1 MATTM
6 QRPSLRTRSLF
17 SVVWHLS
24 VWLGLAIVVAAA
36 ATISLE
42 NIVQRDAL
50 VVLILLALI
59 TELRPVV
66 VPGKDSNGIVT
77 SYAFVFAI
85 MYVFGLSAAVLT
97 LAVATLLS
105 ELYERRAAW
114 KVFFNVGQHSLCLGV
129 TWIVMLISGHTPSLQ
144 NPTVTFN
151 ADDVLYMPTTWA
163 VFFLVNHL
171 LIVGVSAD
179 TSMTFKE
186 ALLDDLSY
194 YILTLFAVLS
204 LAPIVALVAVTVWP
218 MLFLFLAPLWAV
230 TKAASISQERDYASR
245 HDMLTELPNRS
256 MMRDEL
262 TEAIDVASRTGAR
275 VGVLLMDLNL
285 FKEVNDTYG
294 HAMGD
299 RLLAMVAGR
308 IKAQVRPGDL
318 AARLGGD
325 EFAVLLPGV
334 EDHVSAVRVAQRIRE
349 SISRP
354 FTMDEVTV
362 NIDVSVGIAL
372 YPDDGTHIDPLI
384 QAADSAMYVAKR
396 TGTRIEVVGVDRGDE
411 RG

>member
-1 MATTM
+1 M
-6 QRPSLRTRSLF
+6 
-17 SVVWHLS
+17 WG
-24 VWLGLAIVVAAA
+24 GLAIIVAAA
-36 ATISLE
+36 ATISFTDV
-42 NIVQRDAL
+42 VQPQALISL
-50 VVLILLALI
+50 VVLSII

-66 VPGKDSNGIVT
+66 VPGKDSNGIVV

-85 MYVFGLSAAVLT
+85 MYVYGLPAAVLT
-97 LAVATLLS
+97 LALATLLS
-105 ELYERRAAW
+105 ELYERRTAW
-114 KVFFNVGQHSLCLGV
+114 KVFFNVGQHALCLGGA
-129 TWIVMLISGHTPSLQ
+129 WIVMVISGYTPSLQ
-144 NPTVTFN
+144 DPMVTFN
-151 ADDVLYMPTTWA
+151 ADDVLWMPTTWA
-163 VFFLVNHL
+163 VFFLINHL

-179 TSMTFKE
+179 TAMTFKE
-186 ALLDDLSY
+186 ALREDLSY

-204 LAPIVALVAVTVWP
+204 LAPIIALVAVTVWP
-218 MLFLFLAPLWAV
+218 MLFLFLVPLWAV
-230 TKAASISQERDYASR
+230 NKAASISQERDYASR
-245 HDMLTELPNRS
+245 HDMLTELPNRT

-262 TEAIDVASRTGAR
+262 TEAIDLASRTGAR

-294 HAMGD
+294 HAVGD
-299 RLLAMVAGR
+299 RLLTMVAGR

-325 EFAVLLPGV
+325 EFAVVLPGV
-334 EDHVSAVRVAQRIRE
+334 EDHISAVRIAQRIRE

-354 FTMDEVTV
+354 FTMDDVTV
-362 NIDVSVGIAL
+362 TIDVSIGIAL

>member
-1 MATTM
+1 MATIV

-42 NIVQRDAL
+42 NIVQRNAL

-66 VPGKDSNGIVT
+66 VPGKDSNGIVA

-308 IKAQVRPGDL
+308 IKGQVRPGDL

-334 EDHVSAVRVAQRIRE
+334 EDHISAVRVAQRIRE

-354 FTMDEVTV
+354 FTMDDVTV
-362 NIDVSVGIAL
+362 TIDVSIGIAL
-372 YPDDGTHIDPLI
+372 YPDDGTQIDPLI
-384 QAADSAMYVAKR
+384 QAADSAMYLAKR
-396 TGTRIEVVGVDRGDE
+396 TGTRIEVVGIDRGE
-411 RG
+411 AHG

>member
-1 MATTM
+1 MATIV
-6 QRPSLRTRSLF
+6 QRPSLRSRSVF
-17 SVVWHLS
+17 SLCWHLS
-24 VWLGLAIVVAAA
+24 VWGGLGIIVAAA
-36 ATISLE
+36 ATISLTDVVKPQAL
-42 NIVQRDAL
+42 IAL
-50 VVLILLALI
+50 VVLAII

-66 VPGKDSNGIVT
+66 VAGKDANGIVV

-85 MYVFGLSAAVLT
+85 MYVYGLPAAVLT
-97 LAVATLLS
+97 LALATLLS
-105 ELYERRAAW
+105 ELYERRTAW
-114 KVFFNVGQHSLCLGV
+114 KVFFNIGQHSLCLGV
-129 TWIVMLISGHTPSLQ
+129 TWIVMVISRHTPSLQ
-144 NPTVTFN
+144 DPTVTFN
-151 ADDVLYMPTTWA
+151 ADDVLWMPTTWA

-186 ALLDDLSY
+186 ALREDLSY

-204 LAPIVALVAVTVWP
+204 LAPIIALVAVTVWP
-218 MLFLFLAPLWAV
+218 MLFLFLVPLWAV
-230 TKAASISQERDYASR
+230 NKAASISQERDYASR
-245 HDMLTELPNRS
+245 HDMLTELPNRT

-262 TEAIDVASRTGAR
+262 TEAIDLASRTGAR

-294 HAMGD
+294 HAVGD
-299 RLLAMVAGR
+299 RLLTMVAGR

-325 EFAVLLPGV
+325 EFAVVLPGV
-334 EDHVSAVRVAQRIRE
+334 EDHISAVRIAQRIRE

-354 FTMDEVTV
+354 FTMDDVTV
-362 NIDVSVGIAL
+362 TIDVSIGIAL

-396 TGTRIEVVGVDRGDE
+396 TGTRIEVVGIDRGE
-411 RG
+411 ARG

>member
-42 NIVQRDAL
+42 NIVQRNAL

-308 IKAQVRPGDL
+308 IKGQVRPGDL

-334 EDHVSAVRVAQRIRE
+334 EDHISAVRVAQRIRE

-362 NIDVSVGIAL
+362 TIDVSIGIAL
-372 YPDDGTHIDPLI
+372 YPDDGTQIDPLI
-384 QAADSAMYVAKR
+384 QAADSAMYLAKR
-396 TGTRIEVVGVDRGDE
+396 TGTRIEVVGIDRGE
-411 RG
+411 AHR

>member
-42 NIVQRDAL
+42 NIVQRNAL

-245 HDMLTELPNRS
+245 HDMLTELPNRT

-334 EDHVSAVRVAQRIRE
+334 EDHISAVRVAQRIRE

-362 NIDVSVGIAL
+362 TIDVSIGIAL
-372 YPDDGTHIDPLI
+372 YPDDGTQIDPLI
-384 QAADSAMYVAKR
+384 QAADSAMYLAKR
-396 TGTRIEVVGVDRGDE
+396 TGTRIEVVGIDRGDE

>member
-1 MATTM
+1 
-6 QRPSLRTRSLF
+6 
-17 SVVWHLS
+17 
-24 VWLGLAIVVAAA
+24 I
-36 ATISLE
+36 
-42 NIVQRDAL
+42 
-50 VVLILLALI
+50 
-59 TELRPVV
+59 
-66 VPGKDSNGIVT
+66 
-77 SYAFVFAI
+77 
-85 MYVFGLSAAVLT
+85 
-97 LAVATLLS
+97 
-105 ELYERRAAW
+105 
-114 KVFFNVGQHSLCLGV
+114 
-129 TWIVMLISGHTPSLQ
+129 
-144 NPTVTFN
+144 
-151 ADDVLYMPTTWA
+151 
-163 VFFLVNHL
+163 
-171 LIVGVSAD
+171 
-179 TSMTFKE
+179 
-186 ALLDDLSY
+186 
-194 YILTLFAVLS
+194 
-204 LAPIVALVAVTVWP
+204 ALVAVTVWP
-218 MLFLFLAPLWAV
+218 MLFLFLVPLWAV
-230 TKAASISQERDYASR
+230 NQAASISQERDYASR
-245 HDMLTELPNRS
+245 HDMLTELPNRA

-262 TEAIDVASRTGAR
+262 TEAIDIASRTGTR

-354 FTMDEVTV
+354 FTMDEVIV

-384 QAADSAMYVAKR
+384 KAADSAMYVAKR
-396 TGTRIEVVGVDRGDE
+396 TGTRIEVVGIDRGDE

>member
-6 QRPSLRTRSLF
+6 PRPSLRTRSLF

-42 NIVQRDAL
+42 NIVQRNAL

-308 IKAQVRPGDL
+308 IKGQVRPGDL

-334 EDHVSAVRVAQRIRE
+334 EDHISAVRVAQRIRE

-362 NIDVSVGIAL
+362 TIDVSIGIAL
-372 YPDDGTHIDPLI
+372 YPDDGTQIDPLI
-384 QAADSAMYVAKR
+384 QAADSAMYLAKR
-396 TGTRIEVVGVDRGDE
+396 TGTRIEVVGIDRGE
-411 RG
+411 AHG

>member
-1 MATTM
+1 MATIV

-42 NIVQRDAL
+42 NIVQRNAL

-114 KVFFNVGQHSLCLGV
+114 KVFFNIGQHSLCLGV

-204 LAPIVALVAVTVWP
+204 LAPIIALVAVTVWP
-218 MLFLFLAPLWAV
+218 MLFLFLVPLWAV
-230 TKAASISQERDYASR
+230 NKAASISQESDYASR
-245 HDMLTELPNRS
+245 HDMLTELPNRT

-262 TEAIDVASRTGAR
+262 TEAIDLASRTGAR

-334 EDHVSAVRVAQRIRE
+334 EDHISAVRVAQRIRE

-362 NIDVSVGIAL
+362 TIDVSIGIAL
-372 YPDDGTHIDPLI
+372 YPDDGTQIDPLI
-384 QAADSAMYVAKR
+384 QAADSAMYLAKR
-396 TGTRIEVVGVDRGDE
+396 TGTRIEVVGIDRGDE